1 MFNTDGTTLTINSSK
16 TLGRARPF
24 AGDYGISSNPESF
37 ASDEFRVY
45 FTDKARG
52 AVLRLS
58 RDGITNISDYGMK
71 DWFYDN
77 LANSQAL
84 IGSFD
89 GKKNQYNITLH
100 SVTNPEVKKDVYT
113 VSFSESVNGWNSFKS
128 FIKEA
133 GATLNNFYY
142 TFKNGKP

>member
-1 MFNTDGTTLTINSSK
+1 MFTRDSDLLTFCENKVVQILADKDELFNTDGTSLTVNSDK

-24 AGDYGISSNPESF
+24 AGDYGISKNPESF

-71 DWFYDN
+71 NWFYDN
-77 LANSQAL
+77 LSNAQAL

-89 GKKNQYNITLH
+89 GKKNQYNVAVH
-100 SVTNPEVKKDVYT
+100 SVTNPEVKKEVYT
-113 VSFSESVNGWNSFKS
+113 VSFLSL
-128 FIKEA
+128 IHI
-133 GATLNNFYY
+133 
-142 TFKNGKP
+142 